1 MIEFVSVP
9 ITLDAAAGEESPRTI
24 TGVAVPW
31 DTAATVSSGERV
43 AFKRGAFDV
52 NAKAPK
58 LLEGHDMTQLR
69 GIVTELVDDESGLLF
84 VAKFAKTPASDS
96 AIELVKLGAY
106 DSVSVGA
113 VPVKYKFDKSG
124 TMVKS
129 CRNQSCCTARICGR
143 CHHRNR
149 CFPT

>member
-31 DTAATVSSGERV
+31 DTPATVSSGESVLFR
-43 AFKRGAFDV
+43 KGAFDV

-69 GIVTELVDDESGLLF
+69 GVVTEI
-84 VAKFAKTPASDS
+84 VAP
-96 AIELVKLGAY
+96 
-106 DSVSVGA
+106 
-113 VPVKYKFDKSG
+113 
-124 TMVKS
+124 
-129 CRNQSCCTARICGR
+129 
-143 CHHRNR
+143 
-149 CFPT
+149 PTKPLS